1 MSHFVADQW
10 YYWHDAD
17 VLGPFTGKHLA
28 QLAESGQ
35 LLRTD
40 TVWKDNIERGVRAD
54 AVRNLFPLIVDVA
67 IAEAAAVENAG
78 GRPAELVAKPE
89 MAAEGQTPTA
99 TLADA
104 EPRGWYSASATA
116 ATTRRAVAGKGAVI
130 VGQDGTTVKYRKKCT
145 ECGFE
150 DTSWRSI
157 PITRGTTRSSF
168 HCPKCRRARVVEIHG
183 QVS

>member
-1 MSHFVADQW
+1 VADQW

-17 VLGPFTGKHLA
+17 VLGPFSGKHLA
-28 QLAESGQ
+28 QLAETGL

-40 TVWKDNIERGVRAD
+40 TVWKDDIERGVRAD
-54 AVRNLFPLIVDVA
+54 AVRDLFPLDLDLS
-67 IAEAAAVENAG
+67 NANS
-78 GRPAELVAKPE
+78 PILNDADCAKTERIEQTP
-89 MAAEGQTPTA
+89 MAATEAVTPTA
-99 TLADA
+99 TIADA
-104 EPRGWYSASATA
+104 EPRSWYSASTTVG
-116 ATTRRAVAGKGAVI
+116 TTRRAVAGKGAVI

-168 HCPKCRRARVVEIHG
+168 HCPKCRKARVVEIHG